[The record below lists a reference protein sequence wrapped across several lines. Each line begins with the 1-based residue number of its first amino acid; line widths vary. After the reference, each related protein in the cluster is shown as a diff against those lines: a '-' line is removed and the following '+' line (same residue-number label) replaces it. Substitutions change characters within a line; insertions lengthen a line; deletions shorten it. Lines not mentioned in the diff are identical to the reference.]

1 MAINKSHIVKSIQD
15 QNGFSEAR
23 AEEIYYT
30 LIEIIKSTLAL
41 GEDVLIKGFGKF
53 CVKYKKQRRSRNPS
67 TGEDLILPAHKVV
80 TFKAAGFLRER
91 ISGE

>member
-53 CVKYKKQRRSRNPS
+53 CVKNRKQRRGRNPA
-67 TGEDLILPAHKVV
+67 TGEDIILPARKVII
-80 TFKAAGFLRER
+80 FKASDILRER
-91 ISGE
+91 VGGG